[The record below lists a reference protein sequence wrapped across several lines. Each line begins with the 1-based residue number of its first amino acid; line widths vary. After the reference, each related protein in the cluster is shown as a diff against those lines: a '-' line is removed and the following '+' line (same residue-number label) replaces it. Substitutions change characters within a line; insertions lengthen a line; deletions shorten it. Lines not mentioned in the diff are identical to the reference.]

1 VKTHSFV
8 VALAATFAVALS
20 ACNRAE
26 QPKEPPPP
34 PPPVPV
40 SVAKAQQRDMP
51 VQLRSVGNVES
62 ISAITLRPQVAGQLV
77 ETPVAEGTDVNAGDV
92 IARIDPRPFEA
103 ALREAEA
110 TLAMNQATATDE
122 RRAAVQLRA
131 AFNNRAVAI
140 REVEAAEAKATSAEA
155 KVLQD
160 QAAIETARLNLSYCT
175 ITAPF
180 AGRLGAFRARPGT
193 ILKANETD
201 LVDLTQLAPID
212 VSFSIREQDLP
223 SVRAAM
229 AAGSVP
235 VEATIAGDSE
245 PVNGALSF
253 LDNRV
258 DSMTGSIRLKARFD
272 NTDRRLWPGQYVNAI
287 ITLGIDKGV
296 VVVPSTAVT
305 ASQRGQSVF
314 VIKNDTA
321 EMRTVTIRRAVDGS
335 TVVDSGVAAGET
347 VVTDGQLRLTNGSK
361 VAARDAAPAQPASPT
376 PTASDKPKATA
387 DATAEGGK

>member
-1 VKTHSFV
+1 MKTHSFV

>member
-1 VKTHSFV
+1 VNTHLI
-8 VALAATFAVALS
+8 ALALFASVAIALS

-26 QPKEPPPP
+26 QPKGPPPP

-40 SVAKAQQRDMP
+40 SIAKAQLRDMP

-62 ISAITLRPQVAGQLV
+62 ISAITIRPQVAGQLI
-77 ETPVAEGTDVNAGDV
+77 ETPVAEGTDVKAGDV

-110 TLAMNQATATDE
+110 TLAMNQATSTDE

-140 REVEAAEAKATSAEA
+140 REVEAAEAKATAAEA
-155 KVLQD
+155 RVLQD

-193 ILKANETD
+193 ILKDNETD

-223 SVRAAM
+223 AVRAAM
-229 AAGSVP
+229 SASTVP
-235 VEATIAGDSE
+235 VEATIAGDPE
-245 PVNGALSF
+245 PVQGALSF

-258 DSMTGSIRLKARFD
+258 DAMTGSIRLKARFD
-272 NTDRRLWPGQYVNAI
+272 NTDRRLWPGQYVNAV

-314 VIKNDTA
+314 VIKGDAA
-321 EMRTVTIRRAVDGS
+321 EMRTVTVRRAVDGS
-335 TVVDSGVAAGET
+335 TVVESGIEAGET
-347 VVTDGQLRLTNGSK
+347 VVTDGQLRLTNGAK
-361 VAARDAAPAQPASPT
+361 VAARDSSSST
-376 PTASDKPKATA
+376 GEKPKTTA
-387 DATAEGGK
+387 DAAAETGK